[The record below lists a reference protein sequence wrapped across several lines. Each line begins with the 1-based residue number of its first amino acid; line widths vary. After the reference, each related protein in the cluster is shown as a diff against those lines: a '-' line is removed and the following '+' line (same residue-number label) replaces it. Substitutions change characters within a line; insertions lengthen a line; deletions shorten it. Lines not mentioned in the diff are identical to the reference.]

1 MAADCSVLNYGLA
14 SCATCWLI
22 VGTAPPDPVNRSHL
36 LQQINTQQVICAGRS
51 LIYVREVQAHSEEAD
66 IHPYVIS
73 VKLKVWESQQ
83 RQVIPQSGIHQIPRK
98 TLVRIICTKKPHVQ
112 RLESMGLG

>member
-1 MAADCSVLNYGLA
+1 MAAVFSSQLWPSLLRHLLVDCGNRTTT
-14 SCATCWLI
+14 SCYRC
-22 VGTAPPDPVNRSHL
+22 HL

-83 RQVIPQSGIHQIPRK
+83 RK
-98 TLVRIICTKKPHVQ
+98 
-112 RLESMGLG
+112 